1 MFDVLII
8 GAGASGCAVAR
19 ELSRFRLSL
28 CVLDRESDVCEGT
41 TKANSAIVH
50 AGFDALPGSLK
61 AKLNVR
67 GSRMMPELAKKLDF
81 AFKNNG
87 AFVLCFDKE
96 QIPGLEELAQRG
108 RLNGV
113 EGVRVISGDE
123 ARQMEPALTDEV
135 AAALYAPT
143 SGIVCPFEMTLA
155 FAENAYANG
164 AEFRL
169 STCVTGIDKSDAGYV
184 VHTDK
189 GDIEAKVVINAAGV
203 YADRL
208 HAMVSSKPMNITP
221 RRGEYML
228 LDKDAGG
235 LVKHTIFQQPTKMG
249 KGILVSPTVH
259 GNLLLG
265 PTAEDIED
273 KENTATT
280 RSGLAEVRAK
290 AQLSVKGIPFNKVIT
305 GFTGLRAV
313 GDTHDFIIG
322 ECEDAKGFIDVAGI
336 ESPGLTSAP
345 AIGEYVRDIVAGIMT
360 LEEKPDFVDTRKG
373 VIHFASLTREQ
384 QNELIKREPAYGS
397 VVCRCE
403 TVTEGEILDAINRP
417 LGATTL
423 DGVKRR
429 TRAGMGRCQAGFCS
443 PKTIA
448 MIAEKLG
455 IGLLDVK
462 KNGTYNKES
471 EAADNA

>member
-1 MFDVLII
+1 MYDVLII
-8 GAGASGCAVAR
+8 GAGASGCAIAR
-19 ELSRFRLSL
+19 ELSRYELSV
-28 CVLDRESDVCEGT
+28 CVVDRESDVCEGT
-41 TKANSAIVH
+41 SKANSAIVH
-50 AGFDALPGSLK
+50 AGFDCVPGTLK

-67 GSRMMPELAKKLDF
+67 GSEMMPELSKQLDF
-81 AFKNNG
+81 AFLNNG
-87 AFVLCFDKE
+87 ALVLCFDE
-96 QIPGLEELAQRG
+96 AQIGGLEELAERG
-108 RLNGV
+108 RKNGV
-113 EGVRVISGDE
+113 KGVKVISGDE
-123 ARQMEPALTDEV
+123 ARAMEPALTDEV

-143 SGIVCPFEMTLA
+143 SGIVCPFELTIAL
-155 FAENAYANG
+155 AENAFENG

-169 STCVTGIDKSDAGYV
+169 GCNVTDIRKTDSGYTV
-184 VHTDK
+184 LTDK
-189 GDIEAKVVINAAGV
+189 GELEAKAVVNAAGV
-203 YADRL
+203 YADKL
-208 HAMVSSKPMNITP
+208 HAMVSTQPLKITP

-265 PTAEDIED
+265 PTAEDIDD

-280 RSGLAEVRAK
+280 RGGLAEVRAK
-290 AQLSVKGIPFNKVIT
+290 AGLSVKGIPFGKAIT

-322 ECEDAKGFIDVAGI
+322 ECPDAKGFVDVAGI

-345 AIGEYVRDIVAGIMT
+345 AIGEYVCDIVVGI
-360 LEEKPDFVDTRKG
+360 LSPAEKSSFKSERKG
-373 VIHFASLTREQ
+373 VTHMAALSVEEK
-384 QNELIKREPAYGS
+384 NEMIKKDPAYGTI
-397 VVCRCE
+397 VCRCE
-403 TVTEGEILDAINRP
+403 GITEGEIREAIYRP

-443 PKTIA
+443 PKTMA
-448 MIAEKLG
+448 LIAEKLG
-455 IGLLDVK
+455 IGIGEVK
-462 KNGTYNKES
+462 KNGVYGS
-471 EAADNA
+471 EVSEDA